1 MNQSA
6 RRILPHV
13 CTLVLAVFLFAAP
26 PAQATI
32 HYEISLAQQGQHR
45 FSVKM
50 VIPNAEP
57 GTVVAMPAWNA
68 LYQVRDFAYRVRD
81 VQATAVA
88 DDAQPSPVRF
98 ELTKLDKQTWRVGE
112 LAGQPSG
119 QPSGAPGKNL
129 EIAYTIEWNDPGP
142 FDSQLNDHDA
152 FINFAE
158 VLMYEPTRR
167 AEDVD
172 VKIADLP
179 EGWKTIAE
187 LPAGNSANSYAAASY
202 DKLVDAPLEA
212 GKFEE
217 FEFDNGGAHFR
228 VVMDAKSW
236 NKSHLEDSLRRITG
250 YEMRLMDGPPFK
262 EYTFFFHIGPYPEAG
277 GGGME
282 HSNGTAIAGGTVE
295 SVIQVASHEFFHAW
309 NVKRIRP
316 QTLEPVD
323 YTREQYSRA
332 LWFAEGVTS
341 TYSSYAL
348 VRTGI
353 WSKDEFYQDLAQQ
366 IQFLQ
371 SRPARLWQSVEESSL
386 DTWFDK
392 YDAYAAPDRSI
403 SYYNKGQILGV
414 LLDIA
419 IREAT
424 DNHKSLDDVLRRLN
438 DEYAKQGKFY
448 NDSEGIRSV
457 VEEVAGK
464 PFHDFFDAY
473 ISGTKEIPY
482 SDFLFEAGLAL
493 NTKTVKRADYGFTP
507 IRAAEGVA
515 VESVDLGSA
524 AEAAGLRSG
533 DVILQINGHPV
544 MESRGGLFGGSAGDT
559 ITLHVNREG
568 HETDISYVLGAREI
582 RQYSIQEIAGANDRQ
597 RRIRD
602 GILHGTT
609 D

>member
-1 MNQSA
+1 MNRA
-6 RRILPHV
+6 GTRVFLPL
-13 CTLVLAVFLFAAP
+13 CTLTFAVFLASVC
-26 PAQATI
+26 PARATI
-32 HYEISLAQQGQHR
+32 HYDVSLAQQSQHR
-45 FSVKM
+45 FQVRM
-50 VIPNAEP
+50 TIPNAGQ
-57 GTVVAMPAWNA
+57 GTVIAIPAWNA

-81 VQATAVA
+81 VQATAVG
-88 DDAQPSPVRF
+88 DDAQPASLHF
-98 ELTKLDKQTWRVGE
+98 DLTKLDKQTWRVGE
-112 LAGQPSG
+112 LIGPVSG
-119 QPSGAPGKNL
+119 LPGKNL
-129 EIAYTIEWNDPGP
+129 AISYTIEWNDPGP
-142 FDSQLNDHDA
+142 FDSQLNDRHA

-158 VLMYEPTRR
+158 VLMYVPARR

-172 VKIADLP
+172 VRISNLP

-187 LPAGNSANSYAAASY
+187 LPSGNSPNSYAATSY

-228 VVMDAKSW
+228 VVVDANSW
-236 NKSHLEDSLRRITG
+236 NKSHLEDGLRRITG
-250 YEMRLMDGPPFK
+250 YELRLMDGPPFK

-282 HSNGTAIAGGTVE
+282 HSNGTAIAGGTVD
-295 SVIQVASHEFFHAW
+295 SVLQTASHEFFHAW

-323 YTREQYSRA
+323 YTKEQYSRA

-341 TYSSYAL
+341 TYSSYTL
-348 VRTGI
+348 ERSGI
-353 WSKDEFYQDLAQQ
+353 WSKDQFYQDLAEQ

-419 IREAT
+419 IRDAT
-424 DNHKSLDDVLRRLN
+424 DDRKSLDDVMRRLN

-448 NDSEGIRSV
+448 DDSEGIRAV
-457 VEEVAGK
+457 AEEVAGK
-464 PFHDFFDAY
+464 SFREFFEAY
-473 ISGTKEIPY
+473 VSGTKEIPY
-482 SDFLFEAGLAL
+482 NDFLSAAGLSL
-493 NTKTVKRADYGFTP
+493 NAKTVKQAEYGFTP
-507 IRAAEGVA
+507 ARSPEGIS
-515 VESVDLGSA
+515 VESVDSGSA
-524 AEAAGLRSG
+524 AEAAGLQPG

-544 MESRGGLFGGSAGDT
+544 MQMRRGLFGGSPGDS
-559 ITLHVNREG
+559 ISLHVNREG
-568 HETDISYVLGAREI
+568 REMDVSYVLGAREI
-582 RQYSIQEIAGANDRQ
+582 RQYSIQEISGASERQ